1 MKKLRII
8 IVSVALMAGI
18 LAPVAAQPAAAL
30 DIYGACNTGVASNVC
45 AGKNERVQPFIQ
57 RLVNTLLYIAGA
69 LAVIMLIIGGIRYS
83 ASAGNSSQTTAA
95 KNTILYSI
103 VGLVVAV
110 FAYAIVNFVLFNLN
124 IK

>member
-1 MKKLRII
+1 MKKLR
-8 IVSVALMAGI
+8 VLLLSVALMIGVLIPA
-18 LAPVAAQPAAAL
+18 VSQPAQAL
-30 DIYGACNTGVASNVC
+30 DIYGACNTGASSAVC

-57 RLVNTLLYIAGA
+57 RLVNTLLYITGA
-69 LAVIMLIIGGIRYS
+69 LAVIMLIIGAIRYS

-110 FAYAIVNFVLFNLN
+110 FAYAIVNFVLFKLN